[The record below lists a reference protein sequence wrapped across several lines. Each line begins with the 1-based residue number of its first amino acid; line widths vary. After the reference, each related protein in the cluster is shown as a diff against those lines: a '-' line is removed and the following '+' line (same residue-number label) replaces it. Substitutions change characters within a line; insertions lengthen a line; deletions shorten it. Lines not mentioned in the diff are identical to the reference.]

1 MSRFAAL
8 FVFCAASAVAAPV
21 PKELKKKPVLDGTWQ
36 VVECSYHAE
45 KDGQTPYNVWTLRGE
60 EMAALHVKDAD
71 ELRGYEDD
79 NKPYAYTF
87 TLRLPN
93 PDDPTVFDATSRSTG
108 KVHRGRLALDG
119 DSLKVCYNSD
129 PNDERPAAC
138 ERGPGMIYHSF
149 KRIDPTVLTPKAPA
163 K

>member
-8 FVFCAASAVAAPV
+8 LTFCAASVVAAPV

-36 VVECSYHAE
+36 VVEYSSHAE
-45 KDGQTPYNVWTLRGE
+45 KNGQTPYRVWALRGE
-60 EMAALHVKDAD
+60 EMAALHVKDVD
-71 ELRGYEDD
+71 DLRGYEGDD
-79 NKPYAYTF
+79 KPYAYTF
-87 TLRLPN
+87 TFRFPN

-119 DSLKVCYNSD
+119 DTLKVCYNSD
-129 PNDERPAAC
+129 PNDERPSVC
-138 ERGPGMIYHSF
+138 ERGPKVIYHSF
-149 KRIDPTVLTPKAPA
+149 KRIDPAMLTPKAPA